1 MRGAKRSN
9 GTLAPFFDGWGM
21 TIKTFTAHDIEVELI
36 RLVLAYEAG
45 RCTGKDFAKA
55 LSRLS
60 NTISKWCD
68 DHLEQDAAKAFM
80 IERKIPG
87 GEVMHRLQA
96 KTHRIERYLR
106 GWTYEL
112 MDANK
117 HGRRIDEAAL
127 PSIHNLKGAEDHA
140 SRLHRWPNTV
150 EYLAQFDV
158 VE

>member
-1 MRGAKRSN
+1 
-9 GTLAPFFDGWGM
+9 M

-45 RCTGKDFAKA
+45 RCRGKEFGKA

-68 DHLEQDAAKAFM
+68 DHLEQGAAEAFL
-80 IERKIPG
+80 IERKVPG

-96 KTHRIERYLR
+96 KTHRIERHLR
-106 GWTYEL
+106 LWTFEL
-112 MDANK
+112 MEANSQ
-117 HGRRIDEAAL
+117 GREIDEAAL
-127 PSIHNLKGAEDHA
+127 PSVCHLQGAADHA
-140 SRLHRWPNTV
+140 SRLYSWPRTV
-150 EYLAQFDV
+150 EHLAQFDV